1 VSLAQL
7 HAAAVARVLS
17 APDRPCR
24 HCGAMLHN
32 VADEVTDL
40 WATVDAEGSCTGV
53 DPDVAHLYDP
63 DANPLGAV
71 NPWDALRLLAELM
84 DATTHKAVMAGKA
97 CHTPLHW
104 RVAAEY
110 SALMVRLDM
119 GLPFHQHSMTSDWD
133 AGEAARHIGEPRPAD
148 LPYHC
153 GWPAWLR
160 PSGWHCRECKLVLT
174 DETAELAGEPAE
186 LTA

>member
-17 APDRPCR
+17 APDIPCR
-24 HCGAMLHN
+24 WCGAALHT

-40 WATVDAEGSCTGV
+40 WAAVDADGSCTGV
-53 DPDVAHLYDP
+53 DADVAHLYDP
-63 DANPLGAV
+63 AANPLGAV
-71 NPWDALRLLAELM
+71 NPWDALRLMAELM
-84 DATTHKAVMAGKA
+84 NAADHKAVMAGKA
-97 CHTPLHW
+97 CHTPLYW

-119 GLPFHQHSMTSDWD
+119 GLPFHVHSPMARHELPS
-133 AGEAARHIGEPRPAD
+133 AAELAARRGYRPPD

-160 PSGWHCRECKLVLT
+160 PSGWHCRQCKLVLT
-174 DETAELAGEPAE
+174 DETAELAA
-186 LTA
+186 

>member
-7 HAAAVARVLS
+7 HAAAVAQVLS
-17 APDRPCR
+17 APDVPCR
-24 HCGAMLHN
+24 WCGAALHT
-32 VADEVTDL
+32 VADPATDL
-40 WATVDAEGSCTGV
+40 WAEVDAEGSTSGV
-53 DPDVAHLYDP
+53 DADVAHLYDP

-71 NPWDALRLLAELM
+71 NPWDALKLLAELM

-104 RVAAEY
+104 CVAQEY
-110 SALMVRLDM
+110 SALMVRLDT
-119 GLPFHQHSMTSDWD
+119 GLPFHQHRPLTSYQPPRTDPQ
-133 AGEAARHIGEPRPAD
+133 PRPEG

-160 PSGWHCRECKLVLT
+160 PSGWHCRQCKLVLT
-174 DETAELAGEPAE
+174 DETAELAA
-186 LTA
+186 

>member
-1 VSLAQL
+1 MTTLAQL
-7 HAAAVARVLS
+7 HAAAVAKVLS
-17 APDRPCR
+17 AADVPCR
-24 HCGAMLHN
+24 WCGTVLHT
-32 VADEVTDL
+32 VADPATDL
-40 WATVDAEGSCTGV
+40 WAEVDADGSCTGV
-53 DPDVAHLYDP
+53 DADVAHLYDP
-63 DANPLGAV
+63 EANPLGAV
-71 NPWDALRLLAELM
+71 NPWDALKRMAELM
-84 DATTHKAVMAGKA
+84 DATNHKAVMAGKA

-119 GLPFHQHSMTSDWD
+119 GLPFHQHQPLTRSEVSTVDTSE
-133 AGEAARHIGEPRPAD
+133 GRPAD

-174 DETAELAGEPAE
+174 DETAELAA
-186 LTA
+186 